1 MTDSNSKGAA
11 AEREFL
17 NVLADEGW
25 GVLRAPASGSGTTR
39 SLPDVL
45 AGRDGELF
53 AFELKSS
60 SDEAIYLDGEEI
72 EELEAFC
79 RIFGGRPRVAVR
91 FNEEHGDPT
100 YGEDIPGIYVF
111 QPSALY
117 QTEGGNYRV
126 RKEAALLRGTLYTEL

>member
-1 MTDSNSKGAA
+1 MVDSNQRGAA

-45 AGRDGELF
+45 AGRDGEMF

-60 SDEAIYLDGEEI
+60 SDEMIYLDGEEI
-72 EELEAFC
+72 AELKTFC
-79 RIFGGRPRVAVR
+79 RIFGGRPRIAVR

-100 YGEDIPGIYVF
+100 YGEETPGIYVF
-111 QPSALY
+111 QPSSLY
-117 QTEGGNYRV
+117 QTEGDNYRV
-126 RKEAALLRGTLYTEL
+126 KKETALERGTLYTAL